1 MWTEL
6 LASAWQIAWV
16 DDLGALA
23 MTQLFAWVIGTIGL
37 MLAAGLQFDGGLLVM
52 VRVAYGKLMSG
63 FARNCISCH

>member
-1 MWTEL
+1 MWTTL

-37 MLAAGLQFDGGLLVM
+37 MLDNGLQFAGALLVM
-52 VRVAYGKLMSG
+52 VRVTYGKLMSG
-63 FARNCISCH
+63 SARICICRC